1 MLLKYYKNIFHSR
14 TFAASSNVSK
24 QREIKS
30 RLDAMKGL
38 KQDAV
43 DRMELFASMDL
54 FNRKDEGTSTTI
66 SYKKRYNRI
75 KQIQITTFCP

>member
-1 MLLKYYKNIFHSR
+1 MLQKYYTNIFLSR

-30 RLDAMKGL
+30 SLDAMKGL

-43 DRMELFASMDL
+43 DRMELFASMDM
-54 FNRKDEGTSTTI
+54 FNRKEEGTYFCS
-66 SYKKRYNRI
+66 KKT
-75 KQIQITTFCP
+75 KAVKK